1 MAQIYINSKGLRQH
15 TLRLEE
21 ELRHIRKFIGLV
33 EDCKEYDTMHQREL
47 REMQELLEHMEMD
60 TKQMR
65 SITENILVEY
75 DKIEREFVDE
85 LRKSRQDI
93 ERVFEKL

>member
-1 MAQIYINSKGLRQH
+1 MAQIYINSKGLRRH

-33 EDCKEYDTMHQREL
+33 EDCKKYDTMHQREL

-60 TKQMR
+60 MKQKKE
-65 SITENILVEY
+65 IV
-75 DKIEREFVDE
+75 KI
-85 LRKSRQDI
+85 
-93 ERVFEKL
+93 